1 MPDLNEMVLPA
12 VWSLARRALANG
24 PAPSLDA
31 LIDRLTPVGLIRR
44 SAEGASRSRHV
55 GPSLRM
61 LRQLGILVEDGDGA
75 VALADLT
82 WDEARFRH
90 AVAVALLAVSED
102 DDPWQIREGAT
113 RLEHHLEIAV
123 AWTQVLGLNSGIEN
137 WQTAAEALDRQFGVD
152 RPLLRD
158 TAPYNTLE
166 RFATWLGVTAVVGGQ
181 LVPDP
186 TPLVRSALD
195 TLLPEPSCS
204 AGDLLQ
210 RSAEHFPWLP
220 HGRLGRAVA
229 EHMRIVP
236 DSSAV
241 DGRFPEGLSLAL
253 VRLEQEHAIE
263 LDAGDDAKM
272 RVLLSFGGAPERGVA
287 RVVRA

>member
-1 MPDLNEMVLPA
+1 MPDLNEMILPT

-61 LRQLGILVEDGDGA
+61 LRQLGILVEDSDGA

-82 WDEARFRH
+82 WDEASFRH

-102 DDPWQIREGAT
+102 DDPWEIREGAT
-113 RLEHHLEIAV
+113 RLEHHLELAV
-123 AWTQVLGLNSGIEN
+123 AWTQILGLNSGIES

-158 TAPYNTLE
+158 GAPFNTLE
-166 RFATWLGVTAVVGGQ
+166 RFAMWLGVTAVVGRR

-195 TLLPEPSCS
+195 ALVPRPGCS
-204 AGDLLQ
+204 AGEVLR

-220 HGRLGRAVA
+220 HGRLGRALA
-229 EHMRIVP
+229 EQMRSVP
-236 DSSAV
+236 DGSAAE
-241 DGRFPEGLSLAL
+241 GRFPEGLSLAL
-253 VRLEQEHAIE
+253 IRLEQENAIV
-263 LDAGDDAKM
+263 LDPGDDPKT
-272 RVLLSFGGAPERGVA
+272 RVLLSFGGGPERALA